1 MASLFGSFTHLHCMH
16 EMKKRHMIIEIQHNF
31 QHLFHDFPL
40 SEGYVVGKQQK
51 NPFFQGNNS

>member
-1 MASLFGSFTHLHCMH
+1 MH